1 MIHLLLTEASELL
14 ASSLDYERTLTRVA
28 QLAVPSI
35 ADWCAVDIVN
45 EKGEIDRLAVAHI
58 DPKKI
63 QFVHELEKKYP
74 PDPHSVTGVPKVIR
88 TGKSDFYPDIPLEM
102 LLAAAIDD
110 EHLRLIK
117 ELGLVSAIVVP
128 LAARERIFGALTF
141 VAAES
146 KRHYTEAD
154 LIQAEDLG
162 RLAGLA
168 IDNAG
173 LYRKAQDEI
182 RERKETEQDLRE
194 AKEKA
199 EKSERELTSASQ
211 AKDRFLA
218 MLSHELRT
226 PLTPVLAVLETLQ
239 SEGVPAELRPWLE
252 IIQRNVE
259 LEARLIDDLL
269 DLTRVS
275 RGKLQL
281 RIETVDIHV
290 LIPQVLAIYREELRD
305 KKIHLVSHLEAR
317 TPLVKGD
324 PARMQQI
331 FWNLIKNAIKFTP
344 QGETIMIRT
353 SDLDHNRISI
363 EVEDTGIGIE
373 PHMLSKIFEEFEQA
387 GEPGNTMGGLGLG
400 LTISKRLAEAQGG
413 TITAASPGKGKGS
426 TFTVELTSTD
436 EPIGTANAARIESLP
451 KQGPKR
457 KILLVDDHVD
467 TSSAIRVL
475 LERQGYEVVTAY
487 SAAEALRKVTD
498 APVDLIISDIG
509 MPDESGHEMLPK
521 LRKISSAPAI
531 ALSGFGSDEDIQR
544 SYDAGFQEHLT
555 KPVKLHK
562 LRDEVIRVLKF
573 YPEAK

>member
-74 PDPHSVTGVPKVIR
+74 PDPHSATGVPKVIR

-128 LAARERIFGALTF
+128 LAARERIFGAITF

-239 SEGVPAELRPWLE
+239 SEGVPAELRPWL
-252 IIQRNVE
+252 
-259 LEARLIDDLL
+259 
-269 DLTRVS
+269 
-275 RGKLQL
+275 
-281 RIETVDIHV
+281 
-290 LIPQVLAIYREELRD
+290 
-305 KKIHLVSHLEAR
+305 
-317 TPLVKGD
+317 
-324 PARMQQI
+324 
-331 FWNLIKNAIKFTP
+331 
-344 QGETIMIRT
+344 
-353 SDLDHNRISI
+353 
-363 EVEDTGIGIE
+363 
-373 PHMLSKIFEEFEQA
+373 
-387 GEPGNTMGGLGLG
+387 
-400 LTISKRLAEAQGG
+400 
-413 TITAASPGKGKGS
+413 
-426 TFTVELTSTD
+426 
-436 EPIGTANAARIESLP
+436 
-451 KQGPKR
+451 
-457 KILLVDDHVD
+457 
-467 TSSAIRVL
+467 
-475 LERQGYEVVTAY
+475 
-487 SAAEALRKVTD
+487 
-498 APVDLIISDIG
+498 
-509 MPDESGHEMLPK
+509 
-521 LRKISSAPAI
+521 
-531 ALSGFGSDEDIQR
+531 
-544 SYDAGFQEHLT
+544 
-555 KPVKLHK
+555 
-562 LRDEVIRVLKF
+562 
-573 YPEAK
+573 